1 MEGYSMDADHDRAGW
16 PLKIAGSD
24 CAWSLLCGTLVEL
37 SAHAW
42 LLDCIWQALI
52 QLAALHYSIV

>member
-1 MEGYSMDADHDRAGW
+1 MDADHDRAGW